1 MNFAATKKRLHTVE
15 KREARM
21 AVGPFLQVRAIF
33 FEQIIYRFYAHWFA
47 LLLTQAEH
55 DVVMDEKI
63 RKLLKEETEIMKD
76 RKEWDAE
83 KTQRF
88 R

>member
-1 MNFAATKKRLHTVE
+1 
-15 KREARM
+15 
-21 AVGPFLQVRAIF
+21 
-33 FEQIIYRFYAHWFA
+33 
-47 LLLTQAEH
+47 
-55 DVVMDEKI
+55 MDEKI

-76 RKEWDAE
+76 RKEWEAE